1 MAARAGIPVYTVALG
16 TDDPGG
22 QDGIFGFAQSPDRDT
37 LRRIAETTGGEYFSA
52 RSAPALA
59 SAYGDLGSRLG
70 RAEQRTEVTFLVVA
84 AAALSGLAGRGGP
97 SRDSG
102 HRPSLITR
110 EVERGRC
117 PGAGVGAP
125 APGHAP
131 HAGRMFWFTRKTFS
145 GSYSAF
151 TRWRRG

>member
-59 SAYGDLGSRLG
+59 SAYGDLGLEARPRG
-70 RAEQRTEVTFLVVA
+70 A
-84 AAALSGLAGRGGP
+84 ADGGDVPRRGRGGP
-97 SRDSG
+97 RPRGGVRLSR
-102 HRPSLITR
+102 LW
-110 EVERGRC
+110 
-117 PGAGVGAP
+117 AP
-125 APGHAP
+125 AFP
-131 HAGRMFWFTRKTFS
+131 
-145 GSYSAF
+145 
-151 TRWRRG
+151 